1 MGLATIMYKE
11 IVLERNNNIN
21 NKFNK
26 EFNPKIQQ
34 DLRNFQ
40 KIMHIHSNMLKI
52 KLKCQTMKGLQLA
65 KLQLQRLLPMPR
77 NK

>member
-1 MGLATIMYKE
+1 MYKE

-40 KIMHIHSNMLKI
+40 NIMHIHNNMLKI

-65 KLQLQRLLPMPR
+65 KLQLQRPQPMPR